1 MMNDEA
7 PCPKYNYFFPLPAP
21 VHQRPHRHAR
31 AVCQLLFRHCFHKL
45 YTYGLQT
52 IYLAHVNYR
61 FTPCKRHVYDMKVA
75 LLRCVNAVS
84 MKSKRRFRKDI
95 VYHY

>member
-1 MMNDEA
+1 MMR
-7 PCPKYNYFFPLPAP
+7 YPAP
-21 VHQRPHRHAR
+21 NHAR
-31 AVCQLLFRHCFHKL
+31 TLGQLLFRHCFHKL